1 MDSQKFVDLAGAAFP
16 GVDSPACF
24 YRNDRENLEYGG
36 MKMIKEYQKML
47 CDLPYRSL
55 EAAEKAL
62 KSRYDVDISTL
73 KSADYNKLIHNVQYS
88 ISNIFLTLSESASC
102 EEVLKELGGKK
113 YRTEAFERYLRHES
127 FMPIF
132 MRL

>member
-1 MDSQKFVDLAGAAFP
+1 MT
-16 GVDSPACF
+16 
-24 YRNDRENLEYGG
+24 
-36 MKMIKEYQKML
+36 KEYQKLL
-47 CDLPYRSL
+47 CNLPYRSL

-73 KSADYNKLIHNVQYS
+73 KSADYNKLIHDVQYS
-88 ISNIFLTLSESASC
+88 ISHIFLTLSESASC
-102 EEVLKELGGKK
+102 EEVLKELGDKK

>member
-1 MDSQKFVDLAGAAFP
+1 MT
-16 GVDSPACF
+16 
-24 YRNDRENLEYGG
+24 
-36 MKMIKEYQKML
+36 KEYQNLLAK
-47 CDLPYRSL
+47 LPYKSL
-55 EAAEKAL
+55 NTAEKAL
-62 KSRYDVDISTL
+62 KSRYDADISTL
-73 KSADYNKLIHNVQYS
+73 KSADYNRLIHDVQYS

-102 EEVLKELGGKK
+102 EEVSKELGGKK

>member
-1 MDSQKFVDLAGAAFP
+1 M
-16 GVDSPACF
+16 
-24 YRNDRENLEYGG
+24 EE
-36 MKMIKEYQKML
+36 MKMTKEYQKLL

-62 KSRYDVDISTL
+62 KNRYDVDISTL
-73 KSADYNKLIHNVQYS
+73 KSADYNKLIHDVQYS

-127 FMPIF
+127 LMPIL

>member
-1 MDSQKFVDLAGAAFP
+1 MTT
-16 GVDSPACF
+16 
-24 YRNDRENLEYGG
+24 
-36 MKMIKEYQKML
+36 EYQNLLAK
-47 CDLPYRSL
+47 LPYKSL
-55 EAAEKAL
+55 NTAEKAL

-73 KSADYNKLIHNVQYS
+73 KSADYNKLIHDVQYS

-102 EEVLKELGGKK
+102 EEVLKELGNKK

-127 FMPIF
+127 FMSIF

>member
-1 MDSQKFVDLAGAAFP
+1 MT
-16 GVDSPACF
+16 
-24 YRNDRENLEYGG
+24 
-36 MKMIKEYQKML
+36 KEYQNLLAK
-47 CDLPYRSL
+47 LPYKSL
-55 EAAEKAL
+55 NMAEKAL

-73 KSADYNKLIHNVQYS
+73 KSADYNKLIHDVQYS

-102 EEVLKELGGKK
+102 EDVLKELGNKK

-127 FMPIF
+127 FMSIF

>member
-1 MDSQKFVDLAGAAFP
+1 MT
-16 GVDSPACF
+16 
-24 YRNDRENLEYGG
+24 
-36 MKMIKEYQKML
+36 KEYQKL
-47 CDLPYRSL
+47 LYDLPYRSL

-62 KSRYDVDISTL
+62 KSRYNVDISTL
-73 KSADYNKLIHNVQYS
+73 KSTDYNKLIHDVQYS
-88 ISNIFLTLSESASC
+88 ISHIFLTLSESASC